1 MWASVWRCVVA
12 KFKRMASESFFN
24 KVIFEQRHK
33 RNMNQKYAYLGKTE
47 RTARTKAQM
56 PEEA

>member
-1 MWASVWRCVVA
+1 MWASAWRCVVA
-12 KFKRMASESFFN
+12 KFKRMARESFSN
-24 KVIFEQRHK
+24 KVIFEQRHE
-33 RNMNQKYAYLGKTE
+33 RNMNRKCAYLGKIE